1 MKSFQLTAFGDPL
14 EEADL
19 PDPKPTG
26 HEVVVAV
33 KAAGVCHSDLHIWE
47 GGYDLG
53 RGKRLRL
60 ADRGIALPLTLG
72 HETAGEIVSVGPEV
86 KDRKVGEMV
95 LVYPWIGCGVCR
107 VCRAGS
113 ENLCM
118 KPRCLGVHCDGGYSD
133 QIVVPNS
140 KYLLPLDGL
149 DPVSGRAIR
158 LLGRDNLFGAEEAR
172 SGDQGRAGADR
183 RRRRARADGRQHP
196 QGDGGQGRR
205 RGGYRRQAPRG
216 GARRRRP
223 RRDRRLGAR
232 TRWRRS
238 SRRSAALAGRRST
251 LSAAL
256 QTAAL
261 AFDSLAKGGK
271 MIMVGLFGGAAPW
284 SLPLIPMKATTIEGS
299 YTGNLA
305 ETRELLDLVRSG
317 GAPRSRSGRARS
329 ATRPH
334 ALEDLKAGR
343 VVGRVVLTP

>member
-1 MKSFQLTAFGDPL
+1 MGSRLPAFAIRTFISGK
-14 EEADL
+14 EA
-19 PDPKPTG
+19 TIS
-26 HEVVVAV
+26 
-33 KAAGVCHSDLHIWE
+33 AA
-47 GGYDLG
+47 
-53 RGKRLRL
+53 GKRLRL

-95 LVYPWIGCGVCR
+95 LIYPWIGCGVCR

-149 DPVSGRAIR
+149 DPVAVAPYACSGVTTYSA
-158 LLGRDNLFGAEEAR
+158 LKKLGSVIKEEPVLIVGAGGLGLMAL
-172 SGDQGRAGADR
+172 SILKAMGGKGAVVVDIDAK
-183 RRRRARADGRQHP
+183 RRAAALEG
-196 QGDGGQGRR
+196 
-205 RGGYRRQAPRG
+205 
-216 GARRRRP
+216 RRP
-223 RRDRRLGAR
+223 RRDRRLG
-232 TRWRRS
+232 
-238 SRRSAALAGRRST
+238 SRRARANPVGARRPWLGGDRPCRQPRRPRRLFSN
-251 LSAAL
+251 
-256 QTAAL
+256 
-261 AFDSLAKGGK
+261 SLAKGGK

-305 ETRELLDLVRSG
+305 ETRELLDLVRAG
-317 GAPRSRSGRARS
+317 GAPKIPIR
-329 ATRPH
+329 TRPLSDATA